1 MSVGTVVI
9 GTVFMDCKGFARYRY
24 DPLGRN
30 VGAVKFIHGGVG
42 RNVAENLA
50 KLGQKTAFVASVDD
64 NALGRDIVK
73 NLNDLGVDVSGMVK
87 TENSGMG
94 VWLAVMDEKGAL
106 SASIS
111 QMPDLGILEKLVDE
125 RGDELVSQ
133 AGSVAL
139 EIDLTD
145 DISSKVLK
153 LAEKHGKPVY
163 GIVGNMEVVLRN
175 RDFLRRMACFICNDV
190 EAGRLFG
197 ANVSRLEPDDAL
209 ELLIRESS
217 VLKLPPMVVTLG
229 ERGCIYYDPQ
239 TDEKGKRAAIPT
251 KVVDSS
257 GAGDAFFSGALFG
270 LTRGE
275 TLSRAV
281 DYGTQLASLTIQV
294 ENPTCSFRPEDVVR
308 R

>member
-1 MSVGTVVI
+1 
-9 GTVFMDCKGFARYRY
+9 
-24 DPLGRN
+24 
-30 VGAVKFIHGGVG
+30 
-42 RNVAENLA
+42 
-50 KLGQKTAFVASVDD
+50 
-64 NALGRDIVK
+64 
-73 NLNDLGVDVSGMVK
+73 
-87 TENSGMG
+87 
-94 VWLAVMDEKGAL
+94 MDEKGAL

>member
-1 MSVGTVVI
+1 MAVDTVVI
-9 GTVFMDCKGFARYRY
+9 GTVFMDCKGFAKYRY

-50 KLGQKTAFVASVDD
+50 KLGQKVAFAASVDD

-73 NLNDLGVDVSGMVK
+73 ALASAGVDVSLMPRAAAA
-87 TENSGMG
+87 GMG
-94 VWLAVMDEKGAL
+94 IWLAVMDERGAL

-111 QMPDLGILEKLVDE
+111 QMPDLGILERLIDE
-125 RGDELVSQ
+125 RGDEIVAQ
-133 AGSVAL
+133 AQGVAL

-145 DISSKVLK
+145 RLFARVLE
-153 LAEKHGKPVY
+153 LAEKHGKKVY

-175 RDFLRRMACFICNDV
+175 RDLLKRLECYICNDV

-197 ANVSRLEPDDAL
+197 ANVSRLASDDAL
-209 ELLIRESS
+209 ELLIRESG
-217 VLKLPPMVVTLG
+217 VLGLPPMVITLG
-229 ERGCIYYDPQ
+229 ERGAVFFDPR
-239 TDEKGKRAAIPT
+239 TGEKGCRAAIPT

-257 GAGDAFFSGALFG
+257 GAGDAFFSGAVCG
-270 LTRGE
+270 LARGE

-294 ENPTCSFRPEDVVR
+294 ENPTCSFRPEDVIR